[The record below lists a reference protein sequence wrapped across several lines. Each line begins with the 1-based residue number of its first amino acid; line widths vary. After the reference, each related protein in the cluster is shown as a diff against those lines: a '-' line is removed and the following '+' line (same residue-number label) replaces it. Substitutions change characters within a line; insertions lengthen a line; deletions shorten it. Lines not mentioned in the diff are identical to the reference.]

1 MQLHW
6 LARGLF
12 LAVLGVAAG
21 LGHAPIDWPVATIVA
36 LSLLFWIHRLVR
48 DQRTA
53 LWHGWAFG
61 VGYFAFTVRWIISPF
76 LVHVDEDGWMAP
88 FALILMASGM
98 ALYFM
103 AASGVA
109 HWIRPRSA
117 VMFAFG
123 IVAFEIVRALALTG
137 FPWALLGHVLVE
149 TPFAQIAAYGG
160 HFTLTAFVCLAA
172 LALLN
177 LFDSQRIL
185 CGAFCVVATGLGIAL
200 QIGPVPVID
209 PDAPMVRLV
218 QPNAPQD
225 KKWDPDYSGV
235 YFNRMLEFT
244 GQGEVPD
251 LVVWPE
257 SAIPDLLNY
266 ADDKLAQISDAARG
280 APVIVG
286 VNRREGQRY
295 YNSLVL
301 LGRGGVVERLYD
313 KRHLV
318 PFGEYIPG
326 GELLGDVGLGNFG
339 ASTGGGFSSG
349 TTSRT
354 MDVPGI
360 GAIRP
365 LICYEGIF
373 ANEIGADTRPRAMI
387 LITNDAWNGKDAGPL
402 QHLAQARLRAIEQG
416 MPMVRVANTG
426 VSALIDAQG
435 RLHGTIGM
443 ETAGYL
449 DLPLPPLA
457 PPTVYSLWGD
467 WPFYTLLFLSLAAF
481 LGFKRRE
488 IL

>member
-1 MQLHW
+1 
-6 LARGLF
+6 
-12 LAVLGVAAG
+12 
-21 LGHAPIDWPVATIVA
+21 
-36 LSLLFWIHRLVR
+36 
-48 DQRTA
+48 
-53 LWHGWAFG
+53 
-61 VGYFAFTVRWIISPF
+61 
-76 LVHVDEDGWMAP
+76 
-88 FALILMASGM
+88 
-98 ALYFM
+98 
-103 AASGVA
+103 
-109 HWIRPRSA
+109 
-117 VMFAFG
+117 
-123 IVAFEIVRALALTG
+123 
-137 FPWALLGHVLVE
+137 
-149 TPFAQIAAYGG
+149 
-160 HFTLTAFVCLAA
+160 
-172 LALLN
+172 
-177 LFDSQRIL
+177 
-185 CGAFCVVATGLGIAL
+185 
-200 QIGPVPVID
+200 
-209 PDAPMVRLV
+209 
-218 QPNAPQD
+218 
-225 KKWDPDYSGV
+225 
-235 YFNRMLEFT
+235 MLEFT

-313 KRHLV
+313 KQHLV

-326 GELLGDVGLGNFG
+326 GELIGDVGLGNFG

-349 TTSRT
+349 TTSRI

-373 ANEIGADTRPRAMI
+373 ANEIGADTRPRTMI

-443 ETAGYL
+443 DTAGYL

-457 PPTVYSLWGD
+457 LPTVYSLSGD

-488 IL
+488 TL